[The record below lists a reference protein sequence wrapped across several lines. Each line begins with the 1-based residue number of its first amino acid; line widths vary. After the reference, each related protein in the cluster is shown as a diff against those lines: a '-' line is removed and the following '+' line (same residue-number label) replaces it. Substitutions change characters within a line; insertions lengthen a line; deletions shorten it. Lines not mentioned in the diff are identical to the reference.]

1 MYSPGGE
8 DDGLYGEHGCE
19 QDEPVSVT
27 SRLSVKQ
34 VVTVVQSF
42 GEYKRWLV
50 SEIGFGGM
58 LKLPLI
64 AKIDL
69 KLSLW
74 VMRKVEVVSRMI
86 VIDKDRKLLF
96 TPEDFHKVFGVLCGN
111 RDVRGRDGDI
121 SIRSV
126 EFIKDII
133 GMNRSAA
140 HSLKATEIFLY
151 RDINESSTKMEKDCF
166 QIAFIIFVLGYVI
179 APSTKHDYMTI
190 DFWGAVANPELIGQF
205 NWCQY
210 AMDKLMGAVIK
221 LKHDDEERAATINL
235 FGCHFFFQI
244 FLLDN
249 IDLGLFNMKH
259 DVLPRVQCFDA
270 KRLREMIIMAYCPK
284 NGAVSY
290 VPATLRPADDVCYK
304 SVLHMSDAVGGTD
317 IDVQKDNPSCSR
329 PVFNIG
335 GVNPPLSAISSRA
348 SISKTSVEG
357 SKSAHVVMPDPR
369 SVGPIEF
376 SSHVRQSCQDDPIC
390 IFLCGS

>member
-1 MYSPGGE
+1 MVTEETAEETRERMYSPGGE
-8 DDGLYGEHGCE
+8 DEGLYGEHGCE

-96 TPEDFHKVFGVLCGN
+96 TPEDFHKVFGVPCGN

-126 EFIKDII
+126 EFIKHII

-140 HSLKATEIFLY
+140 HSLKAAEIFLY
-151 RDINESSTKMEKDCF
+151 RDINESSTKMEDCF
-166 QIAFIIFVLGYVI
+166 QIAFVIFVLGYVI

-221 LKHDDEERAATINL
+221 LKHDDEERAMTINL
-235 FGCHFFFQI
+235 FGCHFFFQ
-244 FLLDN
+244 
-249 IDLGLFNMKH
+249 
-259 DVLPRVQCFDA
+259 
-270 KRLREMIIMAYCPK
+270 
-284 NGAVSY
+284 
-290 VPATLRPADDVCYK
+290 
-304 SVLHMSDAVGGTD
+304 
-317 IDVQKDNPSCSR
+317 
-329 PVFNIG
+329 
-335 GVNPPLSAISSRA
+335 
-348 SISKTSVEG
+348 
-357 SKSAHVVMPDPR
+357 
-369 SVGPIEF
+369 
-376 SSHVRQSCQDDPIC
+376 VRQFTFSVISFCKVVCSTSIHSVCVIVFSYYSCCLSWTNIPS
-390 IFLCGS
+390 G